1 MVSRADI
8 ETRDQAIALRDELAA
23 RLDNEA
29 AGIPP
34 APEGSGQA
42 AVISVADPVYQA
54 LTAVRV
60 ALTRDLSARAIDAP
74 RLSSAILPAALPALV
89 VAYRLL
95 GDATQDAGIVT
106 RNRVRHPGFV
116 PGGVPLEFIA
126 P

>member
-34 APEGSGQA
+34 APEGSWQ

-60 ALTRDLSARAIDAP
+60 ALTRDLSARAIYAP
-74 RLSSAILPAALPALV
+74 RLSSAILPATLPALV